1 MSFFWHY
8 VMDPK
13 FHLDIVDYTVHGN
26 QAGMHWHDYL
36 QITICTDGTG
46 KFLFTNKEYTVEKG
60 DVFIVSNF
68 ENHVAISESG
78 QTTHFLMII
87 FMPDF
92 IAAPGGRKFDFE
104 YLAPFRY
111 NTKTFNHRINQSL
124 VEAQCIGNLAHSLKS
139 IYSKKEQ
146 GYKHMLDAGLR
157 QILATLIRYYKTTYS
172 DYCSV
177 NSRSQS
183 MMRDAIHYIHQN
195 FLNNLT
201 LQDVSDHLHISTSR
215 FRHVFKETFN
225 IGFKEY
231 ITYLRLGESRR
242 LLLTTDYNITEVSNR
257 SCFSNIHQFYKVF
270 NKYVF
275 MSPAQY
281 RKRFAR
287 PHSAAAN
294 KTII

>member
-8 VMDPK
+8 VMDPE
-13 FHLDIVDYTVHGN
+13 FHLDVVDYTANGN

-36 QITICTDGTG
+36 QITICTEGTG

-68 ENHVAISESG
+68 ENHVAISDE
-78 QTTHFLMII
+78 TTHFLMII

-92 IAAPGGRKFDFE
+92 IAAPGSRHFDFE
-104 YLAPFRY
+104 YLDPFRY
-111 NTKTFNHRINQSL
+111 NTKTFNHKIDHTLCEAKRIVSH
-124 VEAQCIGNLAHSLKS
+124 AQSLKS
-139 IYSKKEQ
+139 VYYKKEP
-146 GYKHMLDAGLR
+146 GYRHLLDASLR
-157 QILATLIRYYKTTYS
+157 QILAILIAYYKTTYN

-183 MMRDAIHYIHQN
+183 KMRDAIYYINQN
-195 FLNNLT
+195 YLDNLT
-201 LQDVSDHLHISTSR
+201 LQNVSDHLHISTSR
-215 FRHVFKETFN
+215 FRHVFKETFH

-231 ITYLRLGESRR
+231 TTYLRLSESRR
-242 LLLTTDYNITEVSNR
+242 LLLTTDLNITEVSNN
-257 SCFSNIHQFYKVF
+257 SGFSNIYQFYKVF

-275 MSPAQY
+275 MSPAEY

-287 PHSAAAN
+287 PTLHYREN
-294 KTII
+294 K